1 MEHRKVERGVDRAE
15 LAHFLGKMER
25 KLAAQRLILP
35 NERDRCVD
43 IRLVVSQDIQQVRQI
58 FVQHHIVALIEHAV
72 LIGVFPNVVKDL
84 VVQDLILFLTGD
96 ILAHQQ
102 EKLIHGGRIVL
113 QQGAQRRLF
122 LRGSGALEQAVERE
136 GILLHRAVDGLQRV
150 QLVGVQV
157 LQAETQ
163 LCNIGRL
170 NAGSRGR
177 TAAAG
182 RGRRDRRAGIA
193 GTARNA
199 GGARRARRRRA
210 GVARSDGRVGIA
222 RRAAGAASTAAAAS
236 GEQTLQE
243 IKVIGGNGHADL
255 LHHVGVAF
263 DLLDGRFVN
272 ARGTQQR
279 EHVLDHFA
287 GDAV

>member
-1 MEHRKVERGVDRAE
+1 MERHEIQSGIGLFD

-25 KLAAQRLILP
+25 KLATQRLILP

-84 VVQDLILFLTGD
+84 VVQDLVLFLTGD

-113 QQGAQRRLF
+113 QQGPDRVL
-122 LRGSGALEQAVERE
+122 LLGGIGALAQVIQRE
-136 GILLHRAVDGLQRV
+136 GLCLHRPVDGLQSV

-163 LCNIGRL
+163 LCNIDRL
-170 NAGSRGR
+170 NARSRGR
-177 TAAAG
+177 SAAAG

-199 GGARRARRRRA
+199 GGARRRRA
-210 GVARSDGRVGIA
+210 GIA

-243 IKVIGGNGHADL
+243 IKVIGGNGHSDL